1 MRLNYQSLWVELPY
15 SAVQILD
22 IKMSA
27 GINCHAH
34 LLVSAICEEE
44 ELLNYIDQPVE
55 YEKIQAGYRKNKKFL
70 FLLAAYWK
78 QGLFTR
84 EGRRS

>member
-1 MRLNYQSLWVELPY
+1 MRLNYQSLWVELPH

-55 YEKIQAGYRKNKKFL
+55 YEKIQAGYRKNKKVP

-78 QGLFTR
+78 QGVFTR